1 MSSPV
6 DKIRCSYTYLQ
17 QEIENAEVLLKLI
30 NDNKKHL
37 WSGICSGAMS
47 NEPMKNID
55 KRLDTLARC
64 IDRIREHNQD
74 IDSNFK
80 QIVAE
85 EQIRMQNF
93 R

>member
-17 QEIENAEVLLKLI
+17 QEMERAEVLLKLLS
-30 NDNKKHL
+30 DDKKL
-37 WSGICSGAMS
+37 MWSGICSGTMS

-55 KRLDTLARC
+55 RRLDDLERC
-64 IDRIREHNQD
+64 INRIKDHNQD

-80 QIVAE
+80 QIVEE
-85 EQIRMQNF
+85 EQIRMKGF

>member
-6 DKIRCSYTYLQ
+6 EKIRCSYTYLQ

-55 KRLDTLARC
+55 KRVKELTRC
-64 IDRIREHNQD
+64 TSRIEEHNQD
-74 IDSNFK
+74 IEASFK

-85 EQIRMQNF
+85 EQIRIQNF